1 MSETTIRAIAVDI
14 DGTLLNSKHKLTPE
28 VEKALHDAAG
38 QGVHIILATGKSR
51 NSAIHLIK
59 QLKLATSGIY
69 LQGTTIY
76 DESGKITHQKV
87 LDPDLVRR
95 VITYAE
101 DRDFAVIAYSG
112 TRIMAR
118 HEDKEMREST
128 EKYHEPAPEVVG
140 SLQAIAGTLPI
151 NKIMMIGEPRAITS
165 LRWQL
170 GFQLGGSARLVQAGL
185 SNMLEMLPLNS
196 GKGPALETLLQDMN
210 ISPKEV
216 MAIGDAE
223 NDIEML
229 KLVGVGIAMGQAAQM
244 VKDAAA
250 HITATNDDHG
260 VARAIEKFVLK
271 PTPTAEAFIEEAATT
286 VIRIT
291 PPAQTNGDS

>member
-14 DGTLLNSKHKLTPE
+14 DGTLLNSKHKLTAD
-28 VEKALHDAAG
+28 VEKALHEAAE

-51 NSAIHLIK
+51 NSAVHLIK
-59 QLKLATSGIY
+59 QLKLVTSGIY

-76 DESGKITHQKV
+76 DESGKITHQKT
-87 LDPDLVRR
+87 LDADLVRR

-101 DRDFAVIAYSG
+101 DRGFAVMAYSG

-140 SLQAIAGTLPI
+140 SLQAIAGTMPI
-151 NKIMMIGEPRAITS
+151 NKIMMIGDPRAITA

-170 GFQLGGSARLVQAGL
+170 GFQLGGGARLVQAGL
-185 SNMLEMLPLNS
+185 SNMLEMLPPHS
-196 GKGPALETLLQDMN
+196 GKGPALEILLQDMN
-210 ISPKEV
+210 ISPKEAL
-216 MAIGDAE
+216 AIGDAE

-229 KLVGVGIAMGQAAQM
+229 KLVGVGVAMGQAAQM

-250 HITATNDDHG
+250 HITTTNDEHG

-271 PTPTAEAFIEEAATT
+271 RPPTSAAPPEDSAATIAQVAPT
-286 VIRIT
+286 T
-291 PPAQTNGDS
+291 PTNGDS